1 MKTLPAGTELE
12 IEQGLITRIWA
23 PNRHLWVE
31 AQGEHGKLVE
41 AHFRLP
47 DGSRATLRTGHG
59 MDPILG
65 AVDAFFIPEQEQPL
79 ALVAS
84 IDWSNP
90 SHIPAVDKPAQM
102 PSGLGAAVLNYV
114 SLHAHLNE
122 TTSLRYR
129 GPYAT
134 GKLFDSLFR
143 SFHLGDQ
150 DPIVSWQLF
159 NQGVESNA
167 LRGQEVSPEVDFFP
181 DPFEWLVQSSSI
193 CAEMRSRLE
202 RLSIE
207 GRIYSRD
214 EQSTRRLLE
223 SDKGYQAAICLG
235 GVPWAVRLEVDAQGV
250 PLGQLQP
257 IPELDSPM
265 DGRELDPR
273 LLKVLGN
280 ALVQRAPD
288 MLQGALSLVVNK
300 VPVSWGHAG
309 DEACVFDGSR
319 FVLHAGMSAGLSQET
334 PDKVLTA
341 LLYALEPVVTRVAG
355 SVLQTHQDRV
365 TDSTK

>member
-23 PNRHLWVE
+23 PNRHLWLE
-31 AQGEHGKLVE
+31 AQGHAGKLVE

-59 MDPILG
+59 IDPVLG
-65 AVDAFFIPEQEQPL
+65 EVDAFFLPDQDEPL
-79 ALVAS
+79 ALVAA

-90 SHIPAVDKPAQM
+90 SHIPAVDKPAQL

-114 SLHAHLNE
+114 SLHALLNQ

-143 SFHLGDQ
+143 SFNLGDQ
-150 DPIVSWQLF
+150 DPIASWKLF
-159 NQGVESNA
+159 NQGVESSS
-167 LRGQEVSPEVDFFP
+167 LTGQEVSPEVDFFP
-181 DPFEWLVQSSSI
+181 APFEWLLQSPAV
-193 CAEMRSRLE
+193 CAEIRSCLE

-214 EQSTRRLLE
+214 EQSTRRLME
-223 SDKGYQAAICLG
+223 SEQGYLAVIYLG
-235 GVPWAVRLEVDAQGV
+235 GAPWASRFEVDAQGA
-250 PLGQLQP
+250 PLSELQP
-257 IPELDSPM
+257 IPDLNSPM

-288 MLQGALSLVVNK
+288 MLQHALSLVLSK
-300 VPVSWGHAG
+300 VPVKWGHAG
-309 DEACVFDGSR
+309 DEACVFDGAS
-319 FVLHAGMSAGLSQET
+319 FILHAGMSAGLAKE
-334 PDKVLTA
+334 PPENVLTA
-341 LLYALEPVVTRVAG
+341 LVYALEPVVTRVAG